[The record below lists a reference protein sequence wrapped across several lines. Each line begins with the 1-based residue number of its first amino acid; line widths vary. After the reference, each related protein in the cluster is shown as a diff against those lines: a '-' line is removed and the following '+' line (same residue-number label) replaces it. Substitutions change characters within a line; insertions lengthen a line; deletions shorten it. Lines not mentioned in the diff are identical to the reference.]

1 MGQRSLEKCK
11 SWYVIINKNRN
22 TCCCRYHIEYTYY
35 YDTYIHI
42 LCFLHNTLV
51 QECSTTLPPTS
62 SREFIHSI
70 LCRRT
75 EGCTFYQRP
84 CVDGTCPRCGG
95 MAFLDKCIHVT
106 DEHELGRNEV
116 NLQSFKYVTYDI
128 SGGNER
134 RKIQLVTS
142 QVSNE
147 FMNSIFSYWYL
158 FLLHICNNLLICTS
172 LLLIYQVP
180 VLSHELVSFNF

>member
-1 MGQRSLEKCK
+1 MTQTELYERLRHEHNELNLGKRSFEKCK
-11 SWYVIINKNRN
+11 PWYVKINTTRN
-22 TCCCRYHIEYTYY
+22 ICCCRYHIEYAYY

-42 LCFLHNTLV
+42 LHFLHNTLV
-51 QECSTTLPPTS
+51 QECSTTFPSTS

-84 CVDGTCPRCGG
+84 CVDGACPRCGG

-106 DEHELGRNEV
+106 DENELGRHEV

-128 SGGNER
+128 GGGNER
-134 RKIQLVTS
+134 KKIQLVNS

-147 FMNSIFSYWYL
+147 FLNSIFS
-158 FLLHICNNLLICTS
+158 F
-172 LLLIYQVP
+172 IYCYFIYVTTY
-180 VLSHELVSFNF
+180 